1 MLANPPRAGS
11 ASPTLRLVRGPASDS
26 LEERIAALRGQ
37 LLAEFTAEQ
46 ASHERRLSL
55 AAKRLLDISVAVV
68 ALMLLSPLL
77 LAVVLAVKV
86 SSRGPLIFRQERV
99 GQGARMFRCF
109 KFRTMV
115 ANAEQVLLSDPA
127 MLAEYAVGWKLE
139 RDPRITKVGAFLRKT
154 SLDELPQLINV
165 IKGEMSI
172 VGPRPIQGAELR
184 EHYGPLEAAAFCSVK
199 PGLTGLWQVSGRS
212 ALTYEER
219 VALELGYVDRQGFWL
234 DLAIVFRTVPAIL
247 LRRGAV

>member
-11 ASPTLRLVRGPASDS
+11 APAPIRLASPATSES
-26 LEERIAALRGQ
+26 LEERISALRSQ

-46 ASHERRLSL
+46 ASRERRLSR
-55 AAKRLLDISVAVV
+55 AAKRTLDISG
-68 ALMLLSPLL
+68 ALLALILLAPLL
-77 LAVVLAVKV
+77 LVVALAVKV
-86 SSRGPLIFRQERV
+86 TSPGPVIFRQERV
-99 GQGARMFRCF
+99 GQGARTFRCF

-115 ANAEQVLLSDPA
+115 ANAEQILEQDDRLR
-127 MLAEYAVGWKLE
+127 AEYSVGWKLE

-154 SLDELPQLINV
+154 SLDELPQLMNV
-165 IKGEMSI
+165 IRGDMSI

-184 EHYGPLEAAAFCSVK
+184 EHYSALEAAAFCSVK

-212 ALTYEER
+212 SLSYQER
-219 VALELGYVDRQGFWL
+219 VALELAYVERQGFWY
-234 DLAIVFRTVPAIL
+234 DLAIVFRTMPAIL